1 MGLLEYLRM
10 AHEKRNALT
19 VQQVAKRLARTTAFV
34 ERMTEVGELHPLPGN
49 TMMFTESE
57 VKRAKEILDRRRKAI
72 EEIHRIDTEERKEL
86 R

>member
-19 VQQVAKRLARTTAFV
+19 VQQVAERLARTTAFV

-57 VKRAKEILDRRRKAI
+57 VKRAEEILDQRRKAI

-86 R
+86 